1 MKSKKDNKVTIFKT
15 KDGPAVDVQI
25 NNETAWLNQNQMTD
39 LFEKDQSVISRH
51 LNNIFKEK
59 ELDKK
64 SNMQKMHIPNSDKPV
79 NFYSLDVII
88 SVGYRVKSKRGTQ
101 FRIWANKI
109 LKEFLLEGYAVNQNK
124 LKGQSQKIKQLETT
138 IKSIVEASNQ
148 KELSN
153 TEAKGILKLIQ
164 DYTLAL
170 DLLDDYDHQRLSL
183 SQTKKSAKKIITYEQ
198 ALNAINTL
206 REKFKKDGESVDL
219 FGKEKD
225 QSFKSSLSTIYQTF
239 EKKELYPSIEEK
251 AAHLLYF
258 VIKNHSFVDGN
269 KRIAAF
275 VFVWFLE
282 NNDYLYTAEG
292 KKRIDDN
299 GLVALCLLI
308 AHSKPE
314 EKETFVKLI
323 VNLINKRNG

>member
-1 MKSKKDNKVTIFKT
+1 MKTTKENEIIIFKT

-64 SNMQKMHIPNSDKPV
+64 SNMQKMHIPNSDKRV

-138 IKSIVEASNQ
+138 IKSIVEASHQ

-153 TEAKGILKLIQ
+153 TEAKGILNLIQ

-183 SQTKKSAKKIITYEQ
+183 SQTQKSAKKVITYEQ
-198 ALNAINTL
+198 ALNVINTL
-206 REKFKKDGESVDL
+206 REKFKRDGESVDL

-225 QSFKSSLSTIYQTF
+225 KSFKSSLSTIYQTF

-275 VFVWFLE
+275 IFVWFLE
-282 NNDYLYTAEG
+282 NNDYLYTEEG
-292 KKRIDDN
+292 KKRMDDN

-314 EKETFVKLI
+314 EKDTFVKLI
-323 VNLINKRNG
+323 VNLINKKNS

>member
-1 MKSKKDNKVTIFKT
+1 
-15 KDGPAVDVQI
+15 
-25 NNETAWLNQNQMTD
+25 MTD

-64 SNMQKMHIPNSDKPV
+64 SNMQKMHIPNYDKHV

-183 SQTKKSAKKIITYEQ
+183 SQTQKSEKRMITYEQ
-198 ALNAINTL
+198 ALDAINTL
-206 REKFKKDGESVDL
+206 REKFKRDGESVDL

-275 VFVWFLE
+275 IFVWFLE
-282 NNDYLYTAEG
+282 NNDYLYTTEG

-323 VNLINKRNG
+323 VNLINQRNG

>member
-153 TEAKGILKLIQ
+153 TEAKGILNLIQ

-183 SQTKKSAKKIITYEQ
+183 SQTQKSKKRMITYEQ
-198 ALNAINTL
+198 ALDAINTL
-206 REKFKKDGESVDL
+206 REKFKRDGESVDL

-282 NNDYLYTAEG
+282 NNDYLYTTEG

-323 VNLINKRNG
+323 VNLINQRNG

>member
-59 ELDKK
+59 ELDRKR
-64 SNMQKMHIPNSDKPV
+64 NMQKMHIPNSDKPV

-88 SVGYRVKSKRGTQ
+88 SVGYRVKSKSGTQ

-124 LKGQSQKIKQLETT
+124 LKGQSQKIKQLETA

-183 SQTKKSAKKIITYEQ
+183 SQTQKSEKRMITYEQ
-198 ALNAINTL
+198 ALDAINTL
-206 REKFKKDGESVDL
+206 REKFKRDGESVDL

-251 AAHLLYF
+251 VANLLYF

-282 NNDYLYTAEG
+282 NNDYLYTTEG

-314 EKETFVKLI
+314 EKKTFVKLI
-323 VNLINKRNG
+323 VNLINQRNG